1 MKDQLNENIKQ
12 NFQPVGK
19 EISKSETSIEETV
32 PSTSSSTDPLEK
44 KGINDLFYSINDE
57 PPWYL
62 TLFLGFQV
70 RCNIDIHINTLC
82 IVL

>member
-1 MKDQLNENIKQ
+1 MKDLLNQNLKQ
-12 NFQPVGK
+12 NFQPAGK
-19 EISKSETSIEETV
+19 EISKSDLSIDDTP
-32 PSTSSSTDPLEK
+32 PSTSSSADPLEK

-70 RCNIDIHINTLC
+70 R
-82 IVL
+82 